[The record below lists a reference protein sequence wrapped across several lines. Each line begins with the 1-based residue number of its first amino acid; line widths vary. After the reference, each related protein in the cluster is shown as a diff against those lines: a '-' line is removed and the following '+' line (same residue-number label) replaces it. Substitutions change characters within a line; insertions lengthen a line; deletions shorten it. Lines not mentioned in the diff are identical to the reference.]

1 MDEEPKIKD
10 KFWLYVS
17 CTIFVI
23 ITAIFMRKQSEND
36 KFTTIKKQLNEEIA
50 MMNIRALK

>member
-17 CTIFVI
+17 CTVFVI
-23 ITAIFMRKQSEND
+23 ITAIFMIKQSEND
-36 KFTTIKKQLNEEIA
+36 KFAPIKKQLDEEMA
-50 MMNIRALK
+50 MMNIRVLK